1 MPAIILTP
9 TNASHV
15 QAAVTCGKAQGLHI
29 RVRSGGHDYEGLSS
43 VSSGDPFIL
52 LDLRNYS
59 WVTVNA
65 TDGTAWVGSGATIGE
80 VYYHISVGAKNQTA
94 GFPAS
99 ICTTLGVSGL
109 LSGGGIGTMMRKYGT
124 SADHIVDAV
133 IVDANGKLLDRKSM
147 GEDLFWAIR
156 GGGASSFG
164 VVLSFKINLVYVP
177 PTVTIFQVRRNLSE
191 GATKLVEKWQK
202 VAPKFDDNLFIR
214 AMVNPI
220 GNKEQGNRT
229 IQVYFQSLFL
239 GGRQELLSILDKS
252 FPELGVEAKDC
263 AEMSWVDSTLYF
275 ALAPKLDPTF
285 LLNRNPYA
293 NSTFKVKSD
302 FVKEPIPVEGLEKIW
317 KFLLEAVDDPLMMI
331 MDPLGGRMDE
341 IAETALAFPH
351 RKGNLYNIQHHL
363 NWPENE
369 DSLKHLDWM
378 KSLYDFMAPYVS
390 RNPRAAYLN
399 YRDLDLGRNKKGKIS
414 YSEAT
419 EWGER
424 YFVNN
429 FKRLAQVKAKVDP
442 DNYFQNEQS
451 IPPYST
457 T

>member
-43 VSSGDPFIL
+43 VSSDDPFIL
-52 LDLRNYS
+52 LDLTNYA

-65 TDGTAWVGSGATIGE
+65 TDGTAWVGAGATIGE
-80 VYYHISVGAKNQTA
+80 VYYQINVGAKNQTA

-99 ICTTLGVSGL
+99 ICTTLGISGL

-124 SADHIVDAV
+124 SADNIVDAV

-147 GEDLFWAIR
+147 GDDLFWAIR

-164 VVLSFKINLVYVP
+164 VILSFKINLVYVP
-177 PTVTIFQVRRNLSE
+177 PTVTIFQVRKNLSE
-191 GATKLVEKWQK
+191 GATKLVERWQE

-214 AMVNPI
+214 ILVNPI

-229 IQVYFQSLFL
+229 IQASFQSLFL

-263 AEMSWVDSTLYF
+263 AEMSWINSTLYF
-275 ALAPKLDPTF
+275 AQAPELDPSF
-285 LLNRNPYA
+285 LLNRHRYS
-293 NSTFKVKSD
+293 NSTFKAKSD
-302 FVKEPIPVEGLEKIW
+302 FVKEPIPAECLEKIW
-317 KFLLEAVDDPLMMI
+317 KFLLEAVDDPLIMI
-331 MDPLGGRMDE
+331 LDPLGGRMDE
-341 IAETALAFPH
+341 IAETALPFPH
-351 RKGNLYNIQHHL
+351 RKGNLYNIQHYL

-369 DSLKHLDWM
+369 DSQKHLDWM

-390 RNPRAAYLN
+390 KNPRAAYLN
-399 YRDLDLGRNKKGKIS
+399 YRDIDLGRNEKGKIT

-424 YFVNN
+424 YFTNN